1 MSNQQIFDESKKYM
15 PGGVNSPVRAY
26 RDMGID
32 PPVMKSGKGV
42 IIKDED
48 GNVVFHHENMETGI
62 YEVKVSGKCVVRVTA
77 KEHKGSF
84 CIGD

>member
-1 MSNQQIFDESKKYM
+1 MRNEEIFAKSNEYM

-26 RDMGID
+26 KDMGIN

-48 GNVVFHHENMETGI
+48 GKEYIEGRLSA
-62 YEVKVSGKCVVRVTA
+62 YPGKSVYLHQPKYQATNR
-77 KEHKGSF
+77 
-84 CIGD
+84 